1 MSDLALFRGALKD
14 LLSPK
19 KAIASL
25 ILILLP
31 ALLSLFWRASA
42 GTEFQSEIVYN
53 TLAAGLLFGF
63 ILVILSAVFG
73 TGVLSQEMEQK
84 TIVYLLT
91 HPVPR
96 WRILFMKFLA
106 AFFVIAITVSLST
119 IALAFATYGSKGLSD
134 SPLARD
140 LLVLHIGAL
149 GYGSLF
155 LLLSTIIHRPL
166 LYGLLFAFGW
176 ESWVPTMPGNF
187 QKISLMSYLRV
198 LAPHP
203 QPEAESV
210 EISQLLTVLN
220 PTTIPESTAIGVVL
234 GVIVMALTTAF
245 ILFSVKEYVPRD
257 DME

>member
-1 MSDLALFRGALKD
+1 
-14 LLSPK
+14 
-19 KAIASL
+19 
-25 ILILLP
+25 
-31 ALLSLFWRASA
+31 
-42 GTEFQSEIVYN
+42 
-53 TLAAGLLFGF
+53 
-63 ILVILSAVFG
+63 
-73 TGVLSQEMEQK
+73 
-84 TIVYLLT
+84 
-91 HPVPR
+91 
-96 WRILFMKFLA
+96 MKFLA